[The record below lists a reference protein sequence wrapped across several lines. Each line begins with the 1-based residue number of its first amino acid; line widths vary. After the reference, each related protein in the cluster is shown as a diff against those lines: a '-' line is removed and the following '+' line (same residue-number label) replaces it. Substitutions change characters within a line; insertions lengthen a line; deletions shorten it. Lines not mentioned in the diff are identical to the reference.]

1 MVSYQQKI
9 NIMRKEFAEID
20 LNHDELLTQQEL
32 YSYLDKKVSNSYT
45 FIATRSLKSALNLSS
60 VRIY

>member
-32 YSYLDKKVSNSYT
+32 YSYLDKKVSMKKFNFY
-45 FIATRSLKSALNLSS
+45 L
-60 VRIY
+60 RIYIKFKHLSLYKN

>member
-32 YSYLDKKVSNSYT
+32 YSYLDKKVSNENLT
-45 FIATRSLKSALNLSS
+45 FT
-60 VRIY
+60 YGFT